1 LPCLAFIQR
10 QIRGAEYLH
19 LQLRDIGLGW
29 KAPADQMGAH
39 VHGRHQQTHIGLKAI
54 QRQLLV
60 GCVGG
65 KQRNVASL
73 HGDLVVLGG
82 DDVT

>member
-1 LPCLAFIQR
+1 
-10 QIRGAEYLH
+10 
-19 LQLRDIGLGW
+19 
-29 KAPADQMGAH
+29 MGAH